1 MTCANI
7 SANRTGEITRI
18 AKNKIYT
25 LNTAIF

>member
-7 SANRTGEITRI
+7 SANRTEEIARI

-25 LNTAIF
+25 LNIAIF